1 MIILNVYVPNNRT
14 SKYMKQKA
22 DITEREIDK
31 STGAL
36 GDFNSPVS
44 NWKIKHVNKDI
55 AYLNNTINQLNVIDI
70 YRILYPTIAEYMLF
84 SSSYGKFSNIDHI

>member
-44 NWKIKHVNKDI
+44 N
-55 AYLNNTINQLNVIDI
+55 
-70 YRILYPTIAEYMLF
+70 
-84 SSSYGKFSNIDHI
+84 